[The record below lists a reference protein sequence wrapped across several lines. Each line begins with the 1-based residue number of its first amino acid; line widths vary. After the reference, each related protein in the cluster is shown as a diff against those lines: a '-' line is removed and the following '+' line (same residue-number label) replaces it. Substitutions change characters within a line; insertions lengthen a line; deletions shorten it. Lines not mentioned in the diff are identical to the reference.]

1 MKRLVVALLTL
12 ALVFSGCSG
21 TKKDNKDNTEVKA
34 TPTLTPLNIDES
46 KLNNDYIIEEV
57 VEDNTKEG
65 FESIIKYPKV
75 SNMVAPEL
83 EARVNDAIKER
94 IQKYKEVALGL
105 GEAAEEISDDD
116 SKIEQVLNV
125 SYEVTFRSKYIL
137 SIKLILENYIINF
150 EEPDEIIDSVNV
162 DLRTG
167 LKFSLQD
174 VIKDTNKLSSLL
186 TKKVQESGLTLLQDI
201 KSLEDVSGFYIR
213 ETGLVLYVQTVPYT
227 TPDIGPLE
235 FEIPY
240 EDIKDIIKDTKFF
253 EKEPASTSMNEYK
266 DTINEETRPFEA
278 LSFIDEKI
286 KTVKQEEAT
295 TMILSFEEIQ
305 SRYLEIYE
313 ESLQDE
319 VIQNELLKTFEY
331 NFDQEKVDE
340 IKDERV
346 KSLVKEILNGG
357 YIIICEEGSF
367 IPIQNYQVLDKY
379 SRFLQSDIRDYISY
393 KAAETERIANISDGY
408 LTSWDEL
415 AQNIIKIENYLGKY
429 PNSIKE
435 SEMISDYQFYFHAY
449 LFGFDN
455 RPAFNYETKKIDNEL
470 LFSYKRFVQDN
481 EKSETAMILKEYIQV
496 IEKND
501 NTLCEEVENY
511 RRSITEDPRIY

>member
-1 MKRLVVALLTL
+1 MKRLVVALLML

-21 TKKDNKDNTEVKA
+21 SKKDNRDNTGAKA
-34 TPTLTPLNIDES
+34 TPTLAPLNIDES

-75 SNMVAPEL
+75 SNMVDSEL

-105 GEAAEEISDDD
+105 GEAADEISDDG

-125 SYEVTFRSKYIL
+125 SYEVAFRSKYIL

-150 EEPDEIIDSVNV
+150 EEPDEIIDSVNF

-167 LKFSLQD
+167 LKFNLQD
-174 VIKDTNKLSSLL
+174 VIKDTNKLNPLL
-186 TKKVQESGLTLLQDI
+186 SKKVQESGLTLLQEI

-213 ETGLVLYVQTVPYT
+213 ESGLVLYVQTVPYT

-235 FEIPY
+235 FEIPN
-240 EDIKDIIKDTKFF
+240 EDIKDIIKDPKFF
-253 EKEPASTSMNEYK
+253 EKEPASTSMNEYNNII
-266 DTINEETRPFEA
+266 TEETRPFEA
-278 LSFIDEKI
+278 LSFIDKKI

-305 SRYLEIYE
+305 SKYLKVYE
-313 ESLQDE
+313 ASLLDDA
-319 VIQNELLKTFEY
+319 IQNELFKTFEY
-331 NFDQEKVDE
+331 NFEQDKVDK
-340 IKDERV
+340 IKDKRV
-346 KSLVKEILNGG
+346 KSLVKEILDGG
-357 YIIICEEGSF
+357 YTIICEEGSF
-367 IPIQNYQVLDKY
+367 IPIPNYRVLEKY
-379 SRFLQSDIRDYISY
+379 SGFLQSEIRDYISY
-393 KAAETERIANISDGY
+393 KALETERITNILDGY
-408 LTSWDEL
+408 LISWDEL

-435 SEMISDYQFYFHAY
+435 SEMINDYQFYFHAY

-455 RPAFNYETKKIDNEL
+455 RPAFNYETKKIDDEL
-470 LFSYKRFVQDN
+470 LSSYKRFVQTN
-481 EKSETAMILKEYIQV
+481 KKSETAMILKEYIQV

-501 NTLCEEVENY
+501 NTLCEEVDKY
-511 RRSITEDPRIY
+511 RRAITEDPGVH